1 MLLAVFAP
9 LLVVC
14 QVSASTLC
22 VSSMPSNVEAGLLQP
37 DVIELL
43 QRSATFRH
51 QCARIAATRVLR
63 VSVHIGALTDK
74 SARAQ
79 TTINRYEA
87 GGIRADVTL
96 RFSEDYLELLAHEFE
111 HILEQVDGIKLRDEV
126 AAGRAWET
134 PSGAFETRRASDA
147 GIRVRQEYEA
157 VSMDAVQ
164 PDAAKVSARRQHYD

>member
-22 VSSMPSNVEAGLLQP
+22 VSSMPSNVQAGVLQA
-37 DVIELL
+37 DFIELL

-51 QCARIAATRVLR
+51 QCTRIAATRVLR
-63 VSVHIGALTDK
+63 VSVHIGALADRG
-74 SARAQ
+74 ARAQ
-79 TTINRYEA
+79 TIINRYEA

-111 HILEQVDGIKLRDEV
+111 HILEQIDGVKLRDEV

-147 GIRVRQEYEA
+147 GIRARQEYEGL
-157 VSMDAVQ
+157 SQ
-164 PDAAKVSARRQHYD
+164 DAAELEVTRASGRRHHFD